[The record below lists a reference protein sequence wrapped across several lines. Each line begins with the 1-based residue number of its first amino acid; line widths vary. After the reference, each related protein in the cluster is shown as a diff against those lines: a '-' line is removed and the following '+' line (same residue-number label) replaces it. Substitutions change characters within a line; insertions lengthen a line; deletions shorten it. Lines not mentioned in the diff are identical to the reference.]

1 MAMSLQDCRLRI
13 LDGMLNLVWSQWT
26 TMGVMGNAGISRR
39 WILDPEAIVLFTC
52 EIGRYE
58 ARVFDS
64 MIDWLVINQRFLNV
78 QRLKTINKREN
89 FAGEA
94 LLASIANVLMK
105 PSTEAKWKRLSRE
118 IRKNGLIGEPL
129 FYLKNGK
136 PHPQIGEKDEFF
148 SKTGFNRNVVKLR
161 NVSETFDHRIP
172 ANLILK
178 LRALFGVSS
187 RCEVIAY
194 LLTHEE
200 ANPTAIASSAGY
212 NSKTIYNTLNELHD
226 SGGFN
231 RRISGRETL
240 YSLESDSWK
249 RFLGYTEDM
258 PGWINWPVA
267 FRSLEMLW
275 KTLDDPRLTIEA
287 PRVAASQLNLVL
299 ADVLPRLQEAVPEY
313 SRHSHL
319 FHNKGN
325 LDSEELCDLIEDI
338 VSYLQ

>member
-1 MAMSLQDCRLRI
+1 
-13 LDGMLNLVWSQWT
+13 MLNLVWSQWT

-39 WILDPEAIVLFTC
+39 WILDPEALVLFTC

-58 ARVFDS
+58 ARIFDS
-64 MIDWLVINQRFLNV
+64 MIEWLVINQRFLNV

-89 FAGEA
+89 FTGKA
-94 LLASIANVLMK
+94 LLASIASVLMK
-105 PSTEAKWKRLSRE
+105 PSSEAKWKRLSRE

-129 FYLKNGK
+129 FYFKNGK
-136 PHPQIGEKDEFF
+136 PHPQVGEKDEFF
-148 SKTGFNRNVVKLR
+148 SKTGFTRNLVKLR
-161 NVSETFDHRIP
+161 NISEAFNPGIP

-212 NSKTIYNTLNELHD
+212 NSKTIYNTLNELHG

-249 RFLGYTEDM
+249 RFLGYTEDI
-258 PGWINWPVA
+258 PEWINWPVV
-267 FRSLEMLW
+267 FRVLEMLW
-275 KTLDDPRLTIEA
+275 KTLDDPRLAIEA
-287 PRVAASQLNLVL
+287 QGVAASQLNLVL
-299 ADVLPRLQEAVPEY
+299 TDVLPRLQEAVPEY
-313 SRHSHL
+313 SRNSHL
-319 FHNKGN
+319 FHSKGN
-325 LDSEELCDLIEDI
+325 LDSEKLCTLIEGI
-338 VSYLQ
+338 IGYLQ